1 MWMLQVHPEL
11 FKDVLDREQMD
22 DIMSKLKDVDLSD
35 LDLNDL
41 K

>member
-1 MWMLQVHPEL
+1 MWMLQEHPEL
-11 FKDVLDREQMD
+11 FQDVLNREQMD
-22 DIMSKLKDVDLSD
+22 DIMSKLKDVDLSG

>member
-1 MWMLQVHPEL
+1 MWMLQKHPEL